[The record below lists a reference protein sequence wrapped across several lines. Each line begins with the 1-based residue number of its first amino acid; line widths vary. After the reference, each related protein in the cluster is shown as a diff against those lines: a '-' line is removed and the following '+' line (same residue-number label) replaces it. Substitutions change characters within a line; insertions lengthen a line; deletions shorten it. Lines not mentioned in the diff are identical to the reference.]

1 MRMLASIDG
10 FPECQMSEYQNQPRL
25 LLVEDDPISRSFL
38 EDALSALP
46 AEVDAA
52 ASIAE
57 ALVHVRAHQHA
68 LWLLDVH
75 LPDGDGLDCLRSL
88 REHAATPALAITAG
102 VSREEFDALCGGG
115 FIEVLLKPLSVA
127 ALQGTVRRLLT
138 RHGLRVREPQMQGKL
153 PVWDEDRALAAL
165 GGNQDALAKLRVM
178 FLAELR
184 ALRLELVLLREKADS
199 AGMRAVLHKLKA
211 SCGFV
216 GALRLLRAVNALSDA
231 PADDDA
237 WQDFEHAVGDARGS
251 NTR

>member
-1 MRMLASIDG
+1 
-10 FPECQMSEYQNQPRL
+10 MSQDQNQPRL

-52 ASIAE
+52 GSIAE
-57 ALVHVRAHQHA
+57 ALAFARVHQHA
-68 LWLLDVH
+68 LWLVDVH
-75 LPDGDGLDCLRSL
+75 LPDGDGLDCLRVL
-88 REHAATPALAITAG
+88 REQASTPALAITAG

-115 FIEVLLKPLSVA
+115 FVEVLLKPMSVA
-127 ALQGTVRRLLT
+127 ALQGTVRRLLA

-165 GGNQDALAKLRVM
+165 GGNRDALAKLRVM
-178 FLAELR
+178 FLAELP
-184 ALRLELVLLREKADS
+184 ALRHELASLREKADS